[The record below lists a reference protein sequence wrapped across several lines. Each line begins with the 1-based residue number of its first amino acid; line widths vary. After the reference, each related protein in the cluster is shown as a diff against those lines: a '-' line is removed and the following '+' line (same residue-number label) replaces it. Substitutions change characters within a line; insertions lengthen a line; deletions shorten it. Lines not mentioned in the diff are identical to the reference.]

1 MNETMNHLT
10 NHWIILP
17 LLLPLA
23 AGIMNLLL
31 VKNGPGPQR
40 LISLIAVAGLLP
52 VAMLLLRQ
60 ADSGATGI
68 YQLGNWPSPFGIALV
83 VDRLSA
89 LLLLL
94 TAVMSWPV
102 LLYATGG
109 DDRRGHNFHVL
120 FPLQVF
126 GINGAFLAG
135 DLFNLFVFFEI
146 LLIASYGL
154 AVHGGGPE
162 RIRAGLHYVVLN
174 LIGSSLF
181 LVAIGTLYAVTG
193 TLNMADLAVKI
204 AASATE
210 QATLLRIS
218 ALLLLVVFAL
228 KAAILPLHLWL
239 PALYSSTTAPVAA
252 LFAIMTK
259 VGVYAILRTFTL
271 IFPLN
276 SPVSDVAG
284 WLVPLALLTLVT
296 GTLGVLGSRRFTSLI
311 ASLVVVSV
319 GTLLAGIGLFT
330 VAGITA
336 ALYYLPHTTLITA
349 GMFLLADLIARQ
361 RGAAADWFSPGPPMP
376 APVLPLLGVL
386 FFVGAVASAGMPPL
400 SGFIGKL
407 LLLQAVSP
415 EKGIWLL
422 ISLWT
427 IVLTG
432 GLAALIALGRAGS
445 LLFWTT
451 KGEAVIGGS
460 QRLQPRF
467 LHLVAPI
474 VLLLSMSVVMT
485 ILAAPICRYAEAT
498 AAQLLTPTNYID
510 SVLPKEEK
518 P

>member
-1 MNETMNHLT
+1 MS
-10 NHWIILP
+10 HWIILP

-23 AGIMNLLL
+23 AGMLNLLL
-31 VKNGPGPQR
+31 VKSGSGPQR
-40 LISLIAVAGLLP
+40 LVSLIALGGLLP
-52 VAMLLLRQ
+52 VAILLLRL
-60 ADSGATGI
+60 ADSGVTGV
-68 YQLGNWPSPFGIALV
+68 YQLGNWPAPFGIILV
-83 VDRLSA
+83 ADRLSA

-126 GINGAFLAG
+126 GINGAFLTG

-146 LLIASYGL
+146 LLIASYSL
-154 AVHGGGPE
+154 AVHSGGPE

-174 LIGSSLF
+174 LLGSSLF
-181 LVAIGTLYAVTG
+181 LVAVGTLYAVTG

-204 AASATE
+204 AVAAPE
-210 QATLLRIS
+210 QVTLLRIS

-239 PALYSSTTAPVAA
+239 PALYSSSTAPVAA

-271 IFPLN
+271 IYPPN
-276 SPVSDVAG
+276 TTASDVTG
-284 WLVPLALLTLVT
+284 WLPPLALLTLAA
-296 GTLGVLGSRRFTSLI
+296 GTLGVLGSRRLTSLI
-311 ASLVVVSV
+311 AYLVVVSV
-319 GTLLAGIGLFT
+319 GTLLAGISLFT

-361 RGAAADWFSPGPPMP
+361 RGAEADWLSPGPPMQSR
-376 APVLPLLGVL
+376 VLSLLGVL

-407 LLLQAVSP
+407 LLLQAVPP
-415 EKGIWLL
+415 EEAAWLIWLW
-422 ISLWT
+422 I
-427 IVLTG
+427 IVLVG
-432 GLAALIALGRAGS
+432 GLAALIALSRAGS
-445 LLFWTT
+445 ILFWST
-451 KGEAVIGGS
+451 KGEMVTTRGQG
-460 QRLQPRF
+460 
-467 LHLVAPI
+467 LHLRRIAPVI
-474 VLLLSMSVVMT
+474 LLLMMSVIMT
-485 ILAAPICRYAEAT
+485 IFAAPICRYIEAT
-498 AAQLLTPTNYID
+498 ADQLLTPGNYIE
-510 SVLPKEEK
+510 SVLSKEEK

>member
-1 MNETMNHLT
+1 MNH
-10 NHWIILP
+10 WVILP
-17 LLLPLA
+17 LLLPLV
-23 AGIMNLLL
+23 AGILNLLL
-31 VKNGPGPQR
+31 VKSGPRPQR
-40 LISLIAVAGLLP
+40 LVSLIALGGLLP
-52 VAMLLLRQ
+52 VAILLLRL
-60 ADSGATGI
+60 ADSGAIGV
-68 YQLGNWPSPFGIALV
+68 YQLGNWPAPFGITLV

-126 GINGAFLAG
+126 GINGAFLTG

-146 LLIASYGL
+146 LLIASYSL
-154 AVHGGGPE
+154 AVYGGGPE
-162 RIRAGLHYVVLN
+162 RIRASLHYVVLN
-174 LIGSSLF
+174 LLGSSLF

-193 TLNMADLAVKI
+193 TLNMADLAVEI
-204 AASATE
+204 ATAAPE
-210 QATLLRIS
+210 QVTLLNIC

-239 PALYSSTTAPVAA
+239 PTLYSSITAPVAA

-271 IFPLN
+271 IYPLN
-276 SPVSDVAG
+276 TAPSDVAG
-284 WLVPLALLTLVT
+284 WLLSLALLTLAA
-296 GTLGVLGSRRFTSLI
+296 GTLGVLGSRRLSSLI
-311 ASLVVVSV
+311 AYLVVVSV
-319 GTLLAGIGLFT
+319 GTLLAGISMFT

-361 RGAAADWFSPGPPMP
+361 RGAVADWFSPGPPMEP
-376 APVLPLLGVL
+376 RVLPLLGVL

-407 LLLQAVSP
+407 LLLQAVP
-415 EKGIWLL
+415 LKEATWLIW
-422 ISLWT
+422 LWT
-427 IVLTG
+427 IVLVS
-432 GLAALIALGRAGS
+432 GLAALIAFSRAGS
-445 LLFWTT
+445 LLFWRT
-451 KGEAVIGGS
+451 KEERVAARE
-460 QRLQPRF
+460 QRLHPR
-467 LHLVAPI
+467 LIAP
-474 VLLLSMSVVMT
+474 VTLLLMMGVVMT
-485 ILAAPICRYAEAT
+485 LFAAPICRYVEAT
-498 AAQLLTPTNYID
+498 AGQLLTPANYIE
-510 SVLPKEEK
+510 SVLPREDK

>member
-1 MNETMNHLT
+1 M

-23 AGIMNLLL
+23 AGILNLLL
-31 VKNGPGPQR
+31 VKSGPGPQR
-40 LISLIAVAGLLP
+40 LVSLVAVAGLLP
-52 VAMLLLRQ
+52 VAMLLLHL
-60 ADSGATGI
+60 ADSGTTSV

-146 LLIASYGL
+146 LLIASYSL

-174 LIGSSLF
+174 LLGSSLF

-193 TLNMADLAVKI
+193 TLSMADLAVKI
-204 AASATE
+204 ATAAPE

-239 PALYSSTTAPVAA
+239 PALYSSITAPVAA

-276 SPVSDVAG
+276 VDAVASDVAG
-284 WLVPLALLTLVT
+284 WLPPLALLTLVA
-296 GTLGVLGSRRFTSLI
+296 GTLGVLGSRRLTSLV
-311 ASLVVVSV
+311 AYLVVVSV

-336 ALYYLPHTTLITA
+336 TLYYLPHTTLITA

-361 RGAAADWFSPGPPMP
+361 RGAVADWFSPGPPM
-376 APVLPLLGVL
+376 APRVLPLLGVL

-407 LLLQAVSP
+407 LLLQAVPP
-415 EKGIWLL
+415 EEGIWLL
-422 ISLWT
+422 IWLWT
-427 IVLTG
+427 IVLLG
-432 GLAALIALGRAGS
+432 GLAALIALSRAGS

-451 KGEAVIGGS
+451 EGDMIATER
-460 QRLQPRF
+460 QRLHPR
-467 LHLVAPI
+467 LIAPVI
-474 VLLLSMSVVMT
+474 LLLAMSVVMT

-498 AAQLLTPTNYID
+498 AGQLLTPGNYID
-510 SVLPKEEK
+510 AVLPKEKK